1 VTRSAAWHRRG
12 ERGSA
17 LGMRITVWL
26 YRAVGRRAAEWLLRP
41 IVAYFFLTDRLAR
54 RASRAYLERVYAIPE
69 GARRLG
75 RAPGPRL
82 VFAHLLAFGTSL
94 LDRVAFWLG
103 RRSDFDL
110 ELRGDEH
117 LARIVQE
124 GRGGVVLGSHLGSFD
139 AMRLLGAFAPIPVN
153 VLMYTQHAARI
164 NALFE
169 RLGAASGERA
179 ARVRVLTVRPNSFE
193 HVLEARACIARG
205 EVVAILADRM
215 PPSDRARVCRVKFLG
230 GVAAIPEGPFR
241 LAAVLGAPI
250 VFMVALR
257 SGPSAYEVD
266 VEALGDGAALP
277 RARRAA
283 SLQALC
289 QSYADKLE
297 AHCLRAPL
305 QWFNFH
311 DFWLEDGH
319 APDA

>member
-1 VTRSAAWHRRG
+1 MTKPPAWHQRG

-26 YRAVGRRAAEWLLRP
+26 YRTVGRRAAELLVWP
-41 IVAYFFLTDRLAR
+41 IVAYFFLTDREAR
-54 RASRAYLERVYAIPE
+54 RASRAYLERVHSIPE

-75 RAPGPRL
+75 REPGPRL
-82 VFAHLLAFGTSL
+82 VFAHLLAFGISL

-103 RRSDFDL
+103 RREDFDL
-110 ELRGDEH
+110 DLRGDEH

-164 NALFE
+164 NEVFA
-169 RLGAASGERA
+169 RLAAASGEPA
-179 ARVRVLTVRPNSFE
+179 ARVRVLPVRENSFE

-205 EVVAILADRM
+205 EVVAILADRT
-215 PPSDRARVCRVKFLG
+215 PPSDLARTCRVKFLG
-230 GVAAIPEGPFR
+230 GIAAIPEGPFR

-250 VFMVALR
+250 VFMVAVR
-257 SGPSAYEVD
+257 SGVNAYEVD
-266 VEALGDGAALP
+266 VEPLGDGAAIP
-277 RARRAA
+277 RERRRA
-283 SLQALC
+283 SLQSLA
-289 QSYADKLE
+289 QTYADRLA
-297 AHCLRAPL
+297 AHCLRVPL

-319 APDA
+319 GGDA